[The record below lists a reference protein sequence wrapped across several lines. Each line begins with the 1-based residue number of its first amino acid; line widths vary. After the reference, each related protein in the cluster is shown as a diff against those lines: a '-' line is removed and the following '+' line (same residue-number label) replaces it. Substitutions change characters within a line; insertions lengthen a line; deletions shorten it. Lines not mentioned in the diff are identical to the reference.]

1 MGKNQLMKSFKWK
14 DTIQNDLRSQTFQ
27 YKEKMSKSVNLKN
40 ALFNEWDQFKFG
52 LNELELYFFV

>member
-27 YKEKMSKSVNLKN
+27 YKTKSVNLKN

-52 LNELELYFFV
+52 LNKLELYFFV